1 MSHVLVGMP
10 WHGFA
15 NRCEQQTL
23 APMQPRIIVPSLH
36 AVQRAYER
44 GITTPMIQDTL
55 RWGKKLHRQ
64 GMCFHVMLRRC
75 IPPGLEERY
84 AKRLVNVTVVLA
96 ADETIVTVYRNPKA
110 IAHIKRKPKR
120 LL

>member
-1 MSHVLVGMP
+1 MHP
-10 WHGFA
+10 
-15 NRCEQQTL
+15 Q
-23 APMQPRIIVPSLH
+23 IIVPSLH

-64 GMCFHVMLRRC
+64 GLRFFVMLRCC
-75 IPPGLEERY
+75 IPPGLDERY